1 MPHPKKRPSKGR
13 KLRRRAHHAL
23 KAKQLVACA
32 SCGASILSHRACG
45 VCGSYKGRT
54 VVKGLAAKTA
64 KRAEKRATRERADAE
79 EHEHDHD
86 HDHADDEKD
95 SKKISK
101 VKPSTGNPSKNKPKE
116 QSGKNLEK

>member
-23 KAKQLVACA
+23 KPKQTVVCT
-32 SCGASILSHRACG
+32 SCDAPVLPHRACS

-54 VVKGLAAKTA
+54 VVKGLAAKSA
-64 KRAEKRATRERADAE
+64 KRAEKKANRDRAAQE
-79 EHEHDHD
+79 EEHDHEHDHK
-86 HDHADDEKD
+86 ETPEET
-95 SKKISK
+95 KKASK
-101 VKPSTGNPSKNKPKE
+101 VLPSTGNPGKNKPKE